1 MESGK
6 EKMEEG
12 VQTCLQWKEK
22 RGGNKNRV
30 REGREFKTLGF
41 RDWGERE
48 REKEREMWVE
58 GLWEENIENWRE
70 KTGESSVENEQVWKY
85 IEVAN

>member
-41 RDWGERE
+41 RDWERE
-48 REKEREMWVE
+48 RESLGFVGEKHRKLEREN
-58 GLWEENIENWRE
+58 GRE
-70 KTGESSVENEQVWKY
+70 
-85 IEVAN
+85 